1 MNFAL
6 DHLND
11 GDYVELTARGTLKR
25 TRWGTFLLT
34 DDPGSSA
41 IELTEERNSPLLSMT
56 TNIKVLPKPF
66 VFPQKRDA
74 LIKDDFGNRW
84 FRTPDR
90 IWVRVGDI
98 ALYTEDQLRHLQPL
112 TIIFGGVDE

>member
-1 MNFAL
+1 MNFDL

-11 GDYVELTARGTLKR
+11 GDYVELTVRGIFER
-25 TRWGTFLLT
+25 TQWGTFLRP
-34 DDPGSSA
+34 DDPGRSA
-41 IELTEERNSPLLSMT
+41 IELTEERSSPLLAMT
-56 TNIKVLPKPF
+56 TDIKVVPKPF

-98 ALYTEDQLRHLQPL
+98 ALYTEDQLRKMQPL
-112 TIIFGGVDE
+112 TVIFGGVDE